1 MHYSCYHFE
10 LTKTHAK
17 RVLRPFRSTLC
28 GQSRKGREVS
38 AGKGGAWWGGPMGT
52 RWPGGLRS
60 RPPAPRLTRAAFRAS
75 ALVDFGYWSSFLWS
89 PGGPGAGRCA
99 DSCLPGLPDTLFTGL
114 SGARSHSVAGCRNSS
129 QETKLTAPEFG

>member
-28 GQSRKGREVS
+28 GQSRKGWEVS

-52 RWPGGLRS
+52 RWPGGS
-60 RPPAPRLTRAAFRAS
+60 GAGPPPLA
-75 ALVDFGYWSSFLWS
+75 S
-89 PGGPGAGRCA
+89 PGPPSEHRPLLTSA
-99 DSCLPGLPDTLFTGL
+99 TGQV
-114 SGARSHSVAGCRNSS
+114 SFG
-129 QETKLTAPEFG
+129 APEARVLAAALTHAFPDFLTPCSRACLELEATLWQGVAIPARKPN